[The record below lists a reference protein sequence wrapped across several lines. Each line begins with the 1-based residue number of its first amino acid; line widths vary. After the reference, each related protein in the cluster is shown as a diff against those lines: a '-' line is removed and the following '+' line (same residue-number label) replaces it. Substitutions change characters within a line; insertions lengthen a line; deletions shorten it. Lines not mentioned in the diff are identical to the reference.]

1 MKLTFKEFVLKESK
15 NTYLEAFYKLLETL
29 KNDISSSEDDEL
41 EETKKESAEKL
52 LKGLERL
59 INVVIKEGV
68 YIDDKAAVESIK
80 GILKDSKIA
89 NKVVDKFLEASL
101 NPDKREKFESFL
113 QGSVFDID
121 KVGKKEKEEEKEEKI
136 TDKDIEK
143 EAKEKAKTYS
153 DIDKEI
159 ENEVEQEKKETKN
172 PQKVL
177 IGIVKS
183 EDDGEVISATIGETE
198 LPIKK
203 IEGLDD
209 FDDVLASM
217 YNAREL
223 KNPAQITK
231 RIKDL
236 KGTVVYYFDFDKK
249 NNDKEYLKIV
259 KIK

>member
-15 NTYLEAFYKLLETL
+15 NTYLDSYVKVLESIKKDIESSDSDEVEEA
-29 KNDISSSEDDEL
+29 
-41 EETKKESAEKL
+41 KKEGAEKL
-52 LKGLERL
+52 LKALERL
-59 INVVIKEGV
+59 INVVVKDGT
-68 YIDDKAAVESIK
+68 YIEDKAVVDASKEILK
-80 GILKDSKIA
+80 GIS
-89 NKVVDKFLEASL
+89 NKVIEKFFDASL
-101 NPDKREKFESFL
+101 NVGKREKFEQFL
-113 QGSVFDID
+113 QGSVFDVD
-121 KVGKKEKEEEKEEKI
+121 KVGKKEIEAEKEEKI

-143 EAKEKAKTYS
+143 EAKEKAKDSS
-153 DIDKEI
+153 DLEKDVEKDL
-159 ENEVEQEKKETKN
+159 EQEKKSSKGA
-172 PQKVL
+172 QKVL

-183 EDDGEVISATIGETE
+183 EDDGEVMSATIGETE

-249 NNDKEYLKIV
+249 NKDKEYLNIV